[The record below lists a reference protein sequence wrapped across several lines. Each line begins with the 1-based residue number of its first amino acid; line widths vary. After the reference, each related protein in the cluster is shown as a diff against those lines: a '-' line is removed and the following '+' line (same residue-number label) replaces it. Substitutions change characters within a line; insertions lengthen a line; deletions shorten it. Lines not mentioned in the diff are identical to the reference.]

1 VFQPHSFLCIQYT
14 KMAQGTQ
21 AAAQAA
27 DLREKMGETIRKYI
41 NRISN
46 INTTF
51 HYFTD
56 TEKDILSRTFNG
68 VIDILRIAIKFTI
81 RFDDGRNI
89 IHSEN
94 HSNDEKKE
102 IFEEIVADMIIMCR
116 QVDHINKKLINF
128 INFSS
133 RTNEELNKII
143 KKHVGDIQTMVSA
156 MEMKMPEFIQDA
168 TDRAGIE
175 EPLSIDTELVID
187 PTRHPNL
194 LALVRSSA

>member
-14 KMAQGTQ
+14 KMAQGPQ